1 MRVNHPWLRIAIIGM
16 SLQCMA
22 FAVPVKALAQG
33 AGGGSYISP
42 THNYLIEESKT
53 ESTTSCQKKRW
64 EKQNHTSEQRNQ
76 EVIKTDAN
84 AKDAPS
90 QDNQG
95 KGSEKEDSENKQEQK
110 TEEKDKPYWL
120 VDLGYCEPSG
130 RYRWITKAGPREGVC
145 PNPVY
150 AQKPPVPGGLG
161 PGKFKDSY
169 WPAMTDQLMNLIPDE
184 AKGTPISN
192 AEFATLCA
200 AQAEQISELM
210 TEPERNICK
219 AQAEGAAKQADA
231 ANNAAECAEGNS
243 EASWNT
249 MTNYLINVANEG
261 AAEPTASRSPF
272 KKYSQAV
279 WMVQQMYK
287 KCYIPMAILFLLPGA
302 VITQCKSLV
311 GFGIMGSR
319 DEDASSPFSGLFRA
333 TIAIFLI
340 PATQLAVSY
349 IIDTGNAVTECVVQE
364 LNKNGGLEVIKEW
377 AKQQTYNNK
386 EEKYKNFVENKV
398 PQPNQPEIGK
408 ISGDK
413 EEQMLWERQTMPS
426 TMMQQWYNTF
436 NQVVGQGLAII
447 NAFQLIMIC
456 YLFLLGPMA
465 AAFFAW
471 PSGVGRDLFR
481 KVFASWLDGIVI
493 LALWKFWWNIVLLCM
508 AIRLSSGIVTNPT
521 DQYEMYMFTAFMA
534 MLLFVPFN
542 PFEFRPGEV
551 VSHVLEKAQQQAGKA
566 GQSSGSGAGA
576 GPSGGSGNQ
585 ANGGTPAGAKHKS
598 E

>member
-1 MRVNHPWLRIAIIGM
+1 MQAKIPWLKIATIAL
-16 SLQCMA
+16 SVQCLMLLKPVSA
-22 FAVPVKALAQG
+22 FAQG
-33 AGGGSYISP
+33 SSYIKA
-42 THNYLIEESKT
+42 THNNLIEESKT
-53 ESTTSCQKKRW
+53 ESPPLIEKKRW
-64 EKQNHTSEQRNQ
+64 EKQNHTCEKRNE
-76 EVIKTDAN
+76 EVVKVDA
-84 AKDAPS
+84 DAQDPS
-90 QDNQG
+90 AESDSG
-95 KGSEKEDSENKQEQK
+95 KGSEKDDAEQKQEKK
-110 TEEKDKPYWL
+110 TQEKVKPYWL
-120 VDLGYCEPSG
+120 VDLGYCMPSG
-130 RYRWITKAGPREGVC
+130 QYRWITKAGLREGCV
-145 PNPVY
+145 PNPTYV
-150 AQKPPVPGGLG
+150 QKPPVPGGLA
-161 PGKFKDSY
+161 PGNFKDSY
-169 WPAMTDQLMNLIPDE
+169 WPAMADQLMDLIPDE
-184 AKGTPISN
+184 GKGTPITN

-219 AQAEGAAKQADA
+219 AQGEAAAKQADC
-231 ANNAAECAEGNS
+231 ANNAAETAEGN
-243 EASWNT
+243 EDAAFTT
-249 MTNYLINVANEG
+249 MTSYLINVANESAG
-261 AAEPTASRSPF
+261 ESTSSRAPF

-302 VITQCKSLV
+302 VITQAKSLV
-311 GFGIMGSR
+311 GFGILGSR
-319 DEDASSPFSGLFRA
+319 DEDCSSPFSGILRA

-349 IIDTGNAVTECVVQE
+349 IIDTGNAVTECVVKE
-364 LNKNGGLEVIKEW
+364 LDNNGGLETIKKW
-377 AKQQTYNNK
+377 AHQQTYNNL
-386 EEKYKNFVENKV
+386 EDKYKNYI
-398 PQPNQPEIGK
+398 PNNIPKPNDPEIGK

-426 TMMQQWYNTF
+426 TMMQMWYNTF

-447 NAFQLIMIC
+447 NGFQLVMIC
-456 YLFLLGPMA
+456 YLYLLGPIA

-481 KVFASWLDGIVI
+481 KVFASWLDGVVI
-493 LALWKFWWNIVLLCM
+493 LALWKFWWNTVLLCM

-566 GQSSGSGAGA
+566 GQTGGSQGG
-576 GPSGGSGNQ
+576 GPGGGSGN
-585 ANGGTPAGAKHKS
+585 ANSGGTGPAGPKHKD
-598 E
+598 

>member
-1 MRVNHPWLRIAIIGM
+1 MRVKFPWLKVAIIAL
-16 SLQCMA
+16 SLQCIA
-22 FAVPVKALAQG
+22 FINAGIAQAQG
-33 AGGGSYISP
+33 SGGSYITA
-42 THNYLIEESKT
+42 THNHLIEDSKT
-53 ESTTSCQKKRW
+53 ESPPCIEKKRW
-64 EKQNHTSEQRNQ
+64 EKQNHTSEKRNT

-84 AKDAPS
+84 AQDAPAA
-90 QDNQG
+90 DDQG
-95 KGSEKEDSENKQEQK
+95 KGSQPESTEQKEEKK
-110 TEEKDKPYWL
+110 TEEKEKPYWL
-120 VDLGYCEPSG
+120 VDLGYCLPSG
-130 RYRWITKAGPREGVC
+130 QYRWITKAGLREGCV
-145 PNPVY
+145 PNPTY
-150 AQKPPVPGGLG
+150 AQKPPVPGGMG

-169 WPAMTDQLMNLIPDE
+169 WPAMADQLMDLIPDE

-210 TEPERNICK
+210 TEPERNINK
-219 AQAEGAAKQADA
+219 AQAEGAAKMADQ
-231 ANNAAECAEGNS
+231 ANNSAECAEGNCGAAWS
-243 EASWNT
+243 T
-249 MTNYLINVANEG
+249 MTNYLINVANES
-261 AAEPTASRSPF
+261 AAEPTDSRNPF

-311 GFGIMGSR
+311 GFGIMHSR
-319 DEDASSPFSGLFRA
+319 DEDASSPFSGIFRA

-349 IIDTGNAVTECVVQE
+349 IIDTGNAVTECVVKE
-364 LNKNGGLEVIKEW
+364 LDKNGGLEVIKDW
-377 AKQQTYNNK
+377 AHQQTYNN
-386 EEKYKNFVENKV
+386 EEPKYKNFVENKV

-408 ISGDK
+408 ISGDD
-413 EEQMLWERQTMPS
+413 EEKMLWERQTMPS
-426 TMMQQWYNTF
+426 TLMQQWYNTF
-436 NQVVGQGLAII
+436 NQMVGQGLAII
-447 NAFQLIMIC
+447 NAFQLVMIC
-456 YLFLLGPMA
+456 YLFLLGPIA
-465 AAFFAW
+465 ASFFAW
-471 PSGVGRDLFR
+471 PSGIGRDLFR
-481 KVFASWLDGIVI
+481 KVFASWLDGVVV

-508 AIRLSSGIVTNPT
+508 AIRLSSGIVSNPT

-566 GQSSGSGAGA
+566 GQSSGSGAGT
-576 GPSGGSGNQ
+576 GPSGGSGNGGG
-585 ANGGTPAGAKHKS
+585 NGGSPAGPKHKS